1 MQTGS
6 PQTPRCNWRSCQG
19 RTSKSAYQTPH
30 IKFPVPS
37 SSNFS
42 HIDLSSVLQLSCSSE
57 NFPSDLS
64 LGQVVICGLGYQR
77 NSSSLNIS
85 STQKWTMSSTS
96 LGTTSVPHLKL
107 NHPSSASYLSTHPLQ
122 SSLKNL
128 TEWTESFYLSRSNRT
143 VRDNIQAKG
152 VMEMLE
158 QDNNT
163 SISGLV
169 DKVLMEVGHLESRA
183 SKMDIDDLACRL
195 LLHLTL
201 DRLLSAF
208 HGVGIHFGLSLIY
221 GHVISFIVAQIH
233 DTKGLV
239 CEINIHLCHHT
250 CYPSFQCQLSS

>member
-128 TEWTESFYLSRSNRT
+128 TEWTESFYLSRSNRCST
-143 VRDNIQAKG
+143 SGTYNSPTILGSSTALSVSADWRS
-152 VMEMLE
+152 
-158 QDNNT
+158 
-163 SISGLV
+163 SISGCRQWQL
-169 DKVLMEVGHLESRA
+169 DLWTSRQG
-183 SKMDIDDLACRL
+183 SDGSW
-195 LLHLTL
+195 
-201 DRLLSAF
+201 LS
-208 HGVGIHFGLSLIY
+208 G
-221 GHVISFIVAQIH
+221 
-233 DTKGLV
+233 
-239 CEINIHLCHHT
+239 E
-250 CYPSFQCQLSS
+250 